1 MKKNNYETRNRYSS
15 SIQGFTLLELLTGMA
30 ITTIAAALI
39 TQALVSTQASFSKD
53 QKTVENGQKM
63 SSVLEIIGREIRQS
77 GELIVEPS
85 FPTVQVKSN
94 PVAAS
99 GSSIIL
105 YRAISEP
112 VSLCANYAANTTIN
126 GFLFAVDKNA
136 SANLNADKPACTL
149 DPGTP
154 ASPTIL
160 ATDTFPSKQQEGWVN
175 QRIAARN
182 QISLGMIYDITNKI
196 TQPFVYTS
204 ESSPATSA
212 GGSLNLRVGIVSR
225 IVSPEIKV
233 GNTAY
238 LVEKREYIVCG
249 TDLIVR
255 MNSVVESSCA
265 NPDPGTDPTGVM
277 DTIAT
282 NIEKLDITMTTAAV
296 ATTANP
302 TPSPT
307 IRPLNSAFP
316 VTTVGSEVSW
326 ENIRGITVNI
336 KPKDPLQDGLRGR
349 NLNYVSAA
357 EKARIEESFSSRGT
371 FFPRNVLSSK

>member
-1 MKKNNYETRNRYSS
+1 MKNNNYETRNRYR
-15 SIQGFTLLELLTGMA
+15 IQGFTLLELLTGMA

-39 TQALVSTQASFSKD
+39 TQALVRTQASFSKD

-85 FPTVQVKSN
+85 FPTIQVRAN
-94 PVAAS
+94 PVPAR
-99 GSSIIL
+99 GSSIIM

-112 VSLCANYAANTTIN
+112 VAICEDYAAGTTIN
-126 GFLFAVDKNA
+126 GFLFAVDKQA

-149 DPGTP
+149 DPGTA
-154 ASPTIL
+154 ASPTIA
-160 ATDTFPSKQQEGWVN
+160 ATDTFPPKQQEGWVN
-175 QRIAARN
+175 QRIASRN
-182 QISLGMIYDITNKI
+182 QMTLGIIYNITSRA
-196 TQPFVYTS
+196 TQPFVYTN
-204 ESSPATSA
+204 ESSPAYAT
-212 GGSLNLRVGIVSR
+212 GGSLNLRVGIISR
-225 IVSPEIKV
+225 NVSPEIKV

-249 TDLIVR
+249 TNLMVR
-255 MNSVVESSCA
+255 INSVVEASCA
-265 NPDPGTDPTGVM
+265 NPDVVADPTGVI

-282 NIEKLDITMTTAAV
+282 NIEKLDITMTTAAT
-296 ATTANP
+296 ATAANP

-307 IRPLNSAFP
+307 VRSVNGSFP
-316 VTTVGSEVSW
+316 ITTAGSEANW
-326 ENIRGITVNI
+326 ENIRGVTVNI
-336 KPKDPLQDGLRGR
+336 KPIDPLEGGLRGR
-349 NLNYVSAA
+349 NLSSVSAA